1 MGDTRPF
8 LAAALAAGSLALAT
22 PLPGQV
28 VKVSVIDTAI
38 MTAPRLTES
47 SGVIPSSRPGVFWTH
62 NDSGDGP
69 FLYATDTLGHDLG
82 FVRVAPARNRDWE
95 DISAGPCFVA
105 DGRCLYIGDIGDN
118 HARRHHIVIYRVRD
132 PAPPAGPGDTTRTVP
147 LLDSIVLRYPDHPHD
162 AEGLA
167 VTDDGRVLIAT
178 KDRFGPAVVFETS
191 ATAPSPV
198 LSRRCTLALTT
209 QVLLW
214 RVVTGLALRPDGR
227 VLVARTYVSLH
238 AFRPDS
244 VCTPLTPPQGIT
256 IPVIEAQGE
265 GVTFDGMSHLVLTS
279 ERGDIDHSL
288 MTRLRIDGLPPR

>member
-1 MGDTRPF
+1 MAACVLP
-8 LAAALAAGSLALAT
+8 AAAPVLGQQPVRVSL
-22 PLPGQV
+22 
-28 VKVSVIDTAI
+28 IDTAV
-38 MTAPRLTES
+38 MAAPRLTES

-82 FVRVAPARNRDWE
+82 FVRVEHARNRDWE

-105 DGRCLYIGDIGDN
+105 AGRCIYIGDIGDN
-118 HARRHHIVIYRVRD
+118 NARRRQIVIYRVRD
-132 PAPPAGPGDTTRTVP
+132 PEPPSGPADTTRTVP
-147 LLDSIVLRYPDHPHD
+147 LLDSIVLRYPDHAHD

-167 VTDDGRVLIAT
+167 ITDDGRILVAT
-178 KDRFGPAVVFETS
+178 KDRFGPAVLFSTS
-191 ATAPSPV
+191 ARSPSPV
-198 LSRRCTLALTT
+198 LDRACTLALTT

-227 VLVARTYVSLH
+227 VLIARTYVSLH

-244 VCTPLTPPQGIT
+244 ACTPLTPPRGVP
-256 IPVIEAQGE
+256 IPVVEAQGE
-265 GVTFDGMSHLVLTS
+265 GVTFDGPDRLVLTS

-288 MTRLRIDGLPPR
+288 MTRLRIEGLPPR

>member
-1 MGDTRPF
+1 M
-8 LAAALAAGSLALAT
+8 AALTVAAAT
-22 PLPGQV
+22 PLLGQQPV
-28 VKVSVIDTAI
+28 RVSLIDTAV
-38 MTAPRLTES
+38 MAAARLTES

-82 FVRVAPARNRDWE
+82 FVRVERARNRDWE

-118 HARRHHIVIYRVRD
+118 NARRGHIVIYRLRD
-132 PAPPAGPGDTTRTVP
+132 PEPPSGPGDTTRTVP
-147 LLDSIVLRYPDHPHD
+147 LLDSIVLRYPDHAHD

-167 VTDDGRVLIAT
+167 ITGDGRILIAT
-178 KDRFGPAVVFETS
+178 KDRFGPAVLFATS
-191 ATAPSPV
+191 ARTPAPV
-198 LSRRCTLALTT
+198 LTRACTLALTT

-214 RVVTGLALRPDGR
+214 RVVTGLALRPDGQ

-244 VCTPLTPPQGIT
+244 SCTPLTPPRGVT
-256 IPVIEAQGE
+256 IPVVEAQGE
-265 GVTFDGMSHLVLTS
+265 GVTFDGPDRLVLTS

-288 MTRLRIDGLPPR
+288 MTRLRIQGLPPR